1 MTNLPTDFESAFYT
15 ADGRQGYQSPEAR
28 LRYWFLKVVGIGPLN
43 ASLTMYHAVRR
54 FSAGAM
60 LAASLPFLQLVTYRI
75 GRGNWGEALKLWLIQ
90 MASFNLLFLP
100 FAIGVHHNAA
110 DPEGEGKQLLNDP
123 KTQRGTLSWHE
134 GEVGA
139 SDDWG
144 IHQVNATED
153 HTLFGQGPFP
163 EILSNWLSLT
173 CFGYLNDHKL
183 HHLFPAVDHSKH
195 QVLRE
200 VFEQTC
206 KDFNVPLKVRGTAE
220 LAASF
225 HRYAQKKEVMPIP
238 SKL

>member
-15 ADGRQGYQSPEAR
+15 SDGRQGYPSPEAR
-28 LRYWFLKVVGIGPLN
+28 LRHWFLKAFVIGPLQASVTVVN
-43 ASLTMYHAVRR
+43 ALRSRSFEGL
-54 FSAGAM
+54 FS
-60 LAASLPFLQLVTYRI
+60 ASLPFLQLGTYRL
-75 GRGNWGEALKLWLIQ
+75 GRGSWREALKLWVIQ
-90 MASFNLLFLP
+90 LASFNLLFLP

-110 DPEGEGKQLLNDP
+110 DPEGEGKELLENE
-123 KTQRGTLSWHE
+123 KTQRATLSWHE
-134 GEVGA
+134 GELGA

-163 EILSNWLSLT
+163 EVLSNWLSLT

-195 QVLRE
+195 QILRE
-200 VFEQTC
+200 VFEETC
-206 KDFNVPLKVRGTAE
+206 REFKVPLKVRGTGE

-225 HRYAQKKEVMPIP
+225 HRYAQKKEVLPIT
-238 SKL
+238 SRL